1 MRLAGGVALAPRFLI
16 GRWKIT
22 KRRRHP
28 SPISNGAAFL
38 PRPPVTSPLPSAPD
52 DVIANGRPMVADL
65 APTNESAACQL
76 STNPNPTKKLAKF
89 FKKKETTNYS
99 RRRRQI
105 GSLPIRRRRRRRLMI
120 SDGGSLTNAEPPS
133 SYANEPRQRRPIS
146 SDPIEFRVPP
156 PPPPPPISSVARP
169 PGLPSF
175 YRVFYAD

>member
-1 MRLAGGVALAPRFLI
+1 MTSLQTAGQWSPTLRRQTSRPRAKVNQSKSNQKI
-16 GRWKIT
+16 GQI
-22 KRRRHP
+22 
-28 SPISNGAAFL
+28 F
-38 PRPPVTSPLPSAPD
+38 
-52 DVIANGRPMVADL
+52 
-65 APTNESAACQL
+65 Q
-76 STNPNPTKKLAKF
+76 
-89 FKKKETTNYS
+89 KKKETTNYS

-156 PPPPPPISSVARP
+156 PPPPPISSVARP